1 MFIHVKEYIIY
12 LYGYELITAFGV
24 LLGCLVLLM
33 GRAQVHAFDSK
44 DSIFADVLLTEL
56 LNRMDNDMQV
66 GYYDVDNE
74 GDLGVAPAAGAGV
87 GKDNVDLVSR
97 SEYARLCN
105 GGSDCLLQSANTN
118 PSLRDQE
125 FLQHSSLWGH
135 QYVSGGMSEMPN
147 RYNTIVKTDAS
158 LPAYCNP
165 PNPCPEGYDM
175 EQQGGNC
182 ISDFENTA
190 IYSREFQAAQDCTCD
205 SEHMFDCADQDNA
218 AGAGPG
224 NSDMNSAVEKFLMH
238 QFGNENGLENANGVV
253 KKAGHLAGLR
263 MDAMPN
269 PFLQVGPDDRLP
281 IAAKK
286 GNMLF
291 H

>member
-1 MFIHVKEYIIY
+1 MFAQPKGIC
-12 LYGYELITAFGV
+12 L
-24 LLGCLVLLM
+24 LLGCLAVLFEASVAVQ
-33 GRAQVHAFDSK
+33 GFQSK
-44 DSIFADVLLTEL
+44 DSVFADVLLSEL

-74 GDLGVAPAAGAGV
+74 GDLEAAAAAAAAAD
-87 GKDNVDLVSR
+87 KDNVDLVTR
-97 SEYARLCN
+97 SEYTRLCN
-105 GGSDCLLQSANTN
+105 GGRDCMLQSANSN

-125 FLQHSSLWGH
+125 FMQHSSLWGH
-135 QYVSGGMSEMPN
+135 QYVTGGMGEGQS

-175 EQQGGNC
+175 ETMGGNC
-182 ISDFENTA
+182 INDFQNTA

-205 SEHMFDCADQDNA
+205 NEHMFDCADQENA
-218 AGAGPG
+218 AANEAD
-224 NSDMNSAVEKFLMH
+224 NSDMNAAVEKFLMQ
-238 QFGNENGLENANGVV
+238 QFGNDNNVLSSANGVV
-253 KKAGHLAGLR
+253 KKAAHMAGLR
-263 MDAMPN
+263 MDTLPN

>member
-1 MFIHVKEYIIY
+1 MLAQVKDI
-12 LYGYELITAFGV
+12 GMLIGCFAL
-24 LLGCLVLLM
+24 LLGGFSGVQ
-33 GRAQVHAFDSK
+33 GFQSK
-44 DSIFADVLLTEL
+44 DSIFADVLLSEL

-74 GDLGVAPAAGAGV
+74 GDLAVAAAAAAAASSAD
-87 GKDNVDLVSR
+87 KDNVDLVSR
-97 SEYARLCN
+97 SEYARLCD
-105 GGSDCLLQSANTN
+105 GGADCVLQQGNSNN

-125 FLQHSSLWGH
+125 FMQHSSLWGH
-135 QYVSGGMSEMPN
+135 QYVTGGMGEGQS

-175 EQQGGNC
+175 ETQGGNC
-182 ISDFENTA
+182 INDFDNTA

-205 SEHMFDCADQDNA
+205 NEHMFDCADQENGG
-218 AGAGPG
+218 GAGG
-224 NSDMNSAVEKFLMH
+224 EADNSEMNAAVEKFLMQ
-238 QFGNENGLENANGVV
+238 QFGNDNGLNSANAVV
-253 KKAGHLAGLR
+253 KKAGHMAGLR
-263 MDAMPN
+263 MDALPN

>member
-1 MFIHVKEYIIY
+1 MSWTTVIIDFPGIC
-12 LYGYELITAFGV
+12 L
-24 LLGCLVLLM
+24 LLGCLAALLE
-33 GRAQVHAFDSK
+33 GSVGVQGFQSK
-44 DSIFADVLLTEL
+44 DSVFADVLLSEL

-74 GDLGVAPAAGAGV
+74 GDLAVAAAAAAAAD
-87 GKDNVDLVSR
+87 KDNVDLVSR
-97 SEYARLCN
+97 SEYARLCD
-105 GGSDCLLQSANTN
+105 GGRDCVLQAANSN
-118 PSLRDQE
+118 PSLRDHE
-125 FLQHSSLWGH
+125 FLQHSSLWGP
-135 QYVSGGMSEMPN
+135 QYVTGGMGEGQS
-147 RYNTIVKTDAS
+147 RYNTIAKTDAS

-175 EQQGGNC
+175 ETMGGNC
-182 ISDFENTA
+182 ITDFDNTA

-205 SEHMFDCADQDNA
+205 NEHMFDCADQENGVNGEADN
-218 AGAGPG
+218 
-224 NSDMNSAVEKFLMH
+224 SEMNAAVEKFLMQ
-238 QFGNENGLENANGVV
+238 QFGSDNNVPNNANGVV
-253 KKAGHLAGLR
+253 KKAAHMAGLR
-263 MDAMPN
+263 MDALPN

>member
-1 MFIHVKEYIIY
+1 KIEIIDFPAIC
-12 LYGYELITAFGV
+12 LV
-24 LLGCLVLLM
+24 LGCLVVL
-33 GRAQVHAFDSK
+33 FDGSVGVQGFQSK
-44 DSIFADVLLTEL
+44 DSVFADVLLSEL

-74 GDLGVAPAAGAGV
+74 GDMAEAAAAAAAAAD
-87 GKDNVDLVSR
+87 KDNVDLVAR
-97 SEYARLCN
+97 SEYARLCD
-105 GGSDCLLQSANTN
+105 GGRDCVLQAANNN

-125 FLQHSSLWGH
+125 FMQHSSLWGH
-135 QYVSGGMSEMPN
+135 QYVTGGMGEGQN

-165 PNPCPEGYDM
+165 PNPCPVGYDM
-175 EQQGGNC
+175 ATMGGNC
-182 ISDFENTA
+182 ISDFDNTA

-205 SEHMFDCADQDNA
+205 NEHMFDCADQENA
-218 AGAGPG
+218 AGGEAD
-224 NSDMNSAVEKFLMH
+224 NSEMNAAVEKFIMQ
-238 QFGNENGLENANGVV
+238 QFGNNNNVLNNANGVV
-253 KKAGHLAGLR
+253 KKAAHMAGLR
-263 MDAMPN
+263 MDALPN

>member
-1 MFIHVKEYIIY
+1 MLGQPK
-12 LYGYELITAFGV
+12 AFFTIFGCFLM
-24 LLGCLVLLM
+24 LLGGVCDVQ
-33 GRAQVHAFDSK
+33 GFQSK
-44 DSIFADVLLTEL
+44 DSIFADVLLSEL

-74 GDLGVAPAAGAGV
+74 GDLAVAAAAAAAAD
-87 GKDNVDLVSR
+87 KDNVDLVSR
-97 SEYARLCN
+97 SEYARLCD
-105 GGSDCLLQSANTN
+105 GGADCVLQQGNSN

-135 QYVSGGMSEMPN
+135 QYVTGGMGEGQN

-175 EQQGGNC
+175 ETQGGNC
-182 ISDFENTA
+182 ISDFDNTA

-205 SEHMFDCADQDNA
+205 NEHMFDCADQEN
-218 AGAGPG
+218 GAGG
-224 NSDMNSAVEKFLMH
+224 EADNSEMNAAVEKFLMQ
-238 QFGNENGLENANGVV
+238 QFGNDNALNNANGVV
-253 KKAGHLAGLR
+253 KKASHITGLR
-263 MDAMPN
+263 MDAIPN